1 MQNAEIKKL
10 LQENQWISRL
20 KVSNSRSGPGSR
32 LQVSITPPGHQFIGE
47 FGFQAFSNK
56 LLAEIRPIEEHL
68 ECLECLH
75 DHHWILDGIQTGG
88 VNSKP
93 GIISWIQDVSEHRL
107 LLDVNPELVFFKG
120 HFPGNP
126 ILPGVVQLHWAVG
139 ISASLFEFNGIPYEI
154 KRLKFSN
161 IVQPPSV
168 LELHLNQKNETGVQ
182 FKFTSFGR
190 VHSMG
195 SLEFREKV
203 SC

>member
-10 LQENQWISRL
+10 LQENQWIS
-20 KVSNSRSGPGSR
+20 KVQVSNSRSDAGAR
-32 LQVSITPPGHQFIGE
+32 LQVSITPLGHQFIGE
-47 FGFQAFSNK
+47 FGFQAFSKK
-56 LLAEIRPIEEHL
+56 LLAELRPVEQHL
-68 ECLECLH
+68 EGPEFLH

-93 GIISWIQDVSEHRL
+93 GIISWIQDLSEHRL

-139 ISASLFEFNGIPYEI
+139 ISTSLFNFNGIPHEI

-161 IVQPPSV
+161 IVQPRSV
-168 LELHLNQKNETGVQ
+168 LELYLNQKTETGVN

>member
-20 KVSNSRSGPGSR
+20 KVSNSRNGSGAR
-32 LQVSITPPGHQFIGE
+32 LQVGITPLGHEFIGE
-47 FGFQAFSNK
+47 FGFEAFSRE
-56 LLAEIRPIEEHL
+56 LLAELPPIEEHL
-68 ECLECLH
+68 QCTGFLH

-93 GIISWIQDVSEHRL
+93 GIISWIQDLSEHRL

-139 ISASLFEFNGIPYEI
+139 ISASLFNCNGIPYEI

-161 IVQPPSV
+161 IVQPRSV
-168 LELHLNQKNETGVQ
+168 IELHLNQKNETGVNFQ
-182 FKFTSFGR
+182 FTSFGR